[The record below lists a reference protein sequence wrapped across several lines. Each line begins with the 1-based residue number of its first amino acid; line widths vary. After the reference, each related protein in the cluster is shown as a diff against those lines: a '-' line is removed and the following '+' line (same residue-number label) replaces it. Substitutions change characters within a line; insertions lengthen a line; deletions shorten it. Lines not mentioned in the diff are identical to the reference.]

1 MLSSYIETG
10 AADTS
15 AHIGKAGQC
24 GGRAVVAAPWSDTW
38 CSDQGPLHTAARC
51 CQGRPRRRRRDPS
64 WQWS

>member
-24 GGRAVVAAPWSDTW
+24 GGRAVVAAPWSDT
-38 CSDQGPLHTAARC
+38 
-51 CQGRPRRRRRDPS
+51 
-64 WQWS
+64 